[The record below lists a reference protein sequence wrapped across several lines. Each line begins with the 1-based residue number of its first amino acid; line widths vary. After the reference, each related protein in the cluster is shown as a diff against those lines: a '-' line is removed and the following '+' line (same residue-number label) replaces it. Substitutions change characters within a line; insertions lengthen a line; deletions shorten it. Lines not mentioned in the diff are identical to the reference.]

1 MVSFFTALPILSANS
16 FAPESIALFARMST
30 PPSSSR
36 KSAINN
42 LIKSLQVGGVW
53 AKLDA
58 LYVFAAA
65 DSQAAL
71 LNWVSTN
78 YNATA
83 QNSPTFTADRGFSG
97 NGSSSYISS
106 NFNPSTA
113 SSPKFVQNS
122 AHVAAYSR
130 TSGVI
135 AAIADI
141 GQEGS
146 DNVRVAF
153 RSTSDATNVRLN
165 SASGASGTNS
175 DGSGNFIANRASASS
190 QALYRN
196 SVSIGSSTDTS
207 SSVVSSNVTFLRRNA
222 AYSTRQLASASIGS
236 ALSSDERAAYDAA
249 IQNYMTAVGA

>member
-1 MVSFFTALPILSANS
+1 MLSGGKLIGLRRDISYSSEAT
-16 FAPESIALFARMST
+16 ALFARMSSQ
-30 PPSSSR
+30 PNSAR
-36 KSAINN
+36 KTIIDNLVVSLISA
-42 LIKSLQVGGVW
+42 GVW

-58 LYVFAAA
+58 LYLFAAS

-83 QNSPTFTADRGFSG
+83 QNSPTFTADRGFTG
-97 NGSSSYISS
+97 DGLSSYISS
-106 NFNPSTA
+106 NFNPATA
-113 SSPKFVQNS
+113 SSPKFVQDS

-130 TSGVI
+130 TSGAV
-135 AAIADI
+135 AQAADI

-146 DNVRVAF
+146 GNVRVAF
-153 RSTSDATNVRLN
+153 RLTADATNVRLN
-165 SASGASGTNS
+165 SASGASGINS

-207 SSVVSSNVTFLRRNA
+207 SSVVSSNVTFLRRYTY
-222 AYSTRQLASASIGS
+222 YSTRQLASASIGS